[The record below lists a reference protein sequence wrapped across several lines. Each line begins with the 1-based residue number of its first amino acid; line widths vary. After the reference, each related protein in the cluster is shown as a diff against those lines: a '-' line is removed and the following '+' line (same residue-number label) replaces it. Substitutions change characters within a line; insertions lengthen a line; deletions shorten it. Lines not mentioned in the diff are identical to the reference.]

1 MSSTPV
7 GTPIKIHSTNIAR
20 TNAHRFAEARFAS
33 NTTKRQKSES
43 PSMLPSY
50 WDDNASIVENMERRA
65 RNIKSAVV
73 IKSAKR
79 TLKKTSPASTRTT
92 NQLYFFSKSKDLAP
106 GKGANE
112 HLIKADDFEEL
123 ARIPDWRQM
132 LSNFHV
138 CPFEFEGKTYNS
150 IEHAFQGKKI
160 ALANPSEA
168 ERFTVDSGD
177 EIGKGDGLMARKQRR
192 LVKLSHEQLRQWE
205 RIKEDVMKRA
215 AQAKYKTC
223 ASAMNVL
230 RLTRDAELWH
240 IQIRQKPIR
249 FRHLEE
255 IRDHHV

>member
-7 GTPIKIHSTNIAR
+7 GTPIKIHST
-20 TNAHRFAEARFAS
+20 S

-50 WDDNASIVENMERRA
+50 WDDNVSIVENMERRA
-65 RNIKSAVV
+65 REKKNKKSAVV

-79 TLKKTSPASTRTT
+79 TVKKTSPASTRTT
-92 NQLYFFSKSKDLAP
+92 NQLYFFSKSQDLAP

-112 HLIKADDFEEL
+112 HVIQADDFAEL
-123 ARIPDWRQM
+123 ARIPDWRKM

-160 ALANPSEA
+160 ALANPSQA

-177 EIGKGDGLMARKQRR
+177 EIGKGDGGLAQKHRR
-192 LVKLSHEQLRQWE
+192 LVKLSVEQLRQWDH
-205 RIKEDVMKRA
+205 IKEDVMTRA
-215 AQAKYKTC
+215 AEAKYKTC
-223 ASAMNVL
+223 ASAMNML
-230 RLTRDAELWH
+230 LLTRDAELWH
-240 IQIRQKPIR
+240 IQLRKKPIR
-249 FRHLEE
+249 FRHLEA